1 VQGALIFEI
10 EDSLTAP
17 VTPVDPLQAR
27 PVAEPVPGDTSVPV
41 RKGRAAAMPFIMLTV
56 LLDVMA
62 IGLIIPV
69 LPALVGSF
77 ATNPGDQAFW
87 YGVVAFSFG
96 IANFF
101 ASPILGALSDRYG
114 RRPVLLVGFSGL
126 ALSFFVTALAQSIW
140 VLVVVRL
147 FSGAMQSNAAVA
159 NAYVADITEPDQ
171 RAKRFGML
179 GAMFG
184 LGFILGPVMG
194 GLLGAH
200 DLRLPFFAAG
210 ALAVCNWFYG
220 LFVLPE
226 SLPPERRHAVDWK
239 GVNPVS
245 ALKRLSELEGVGL
258 LVVVIGMSSLAQ
270 MVLHT
275 SWVLYTT
282 FKFGWGPAE
291 NGWSL
296 FAVGV
301 MGVIVQ
307 GGLIRVALKRWPAE
321 RIAVMGLVS
330 SSICYALWGLASEG
344 WMMYAV
350 VVLNLFGFMANTAV
364 QSLVSN
370 AADDSTQGKTMG
382 SVASL
387 TSLMAVLAPVL
398 GAALLGIVSHL
409 PRGDWRIGAPF
420 FLCAALQAVSTT
432 FALLH
437 FRRQRSAGAVAAP
450 APAQA

>member
-1 VQGALIFEI
+1 VKPAGR
-10 EDSLTAP
+10 
-17 VTPVDPLQAR
+17 QA
-27 PVAEPVPGDTSVPV
+27 T
-41 RKGRAAAMPFIMLTV
+41 MPFIMLTV

-77 ATNPGDQAFW
+77 VANPGEQAFW
-87 YGVVAFSFG
+87 YGVVTFAFGF
-96 IANFF
+96 ANFF
-101 ASPILGALSDRYG
+101 AAPVLGALSDRYG

-126 ALSFFVTALAQSIW
+126 ALSFFTTAMAHTLW

-147 FSGAMQSNAAVA
+147 FSGAMQANAAVA
-159 NAYVADITEPDQ
+159 NAYVADITAPDQ

-200 DLRLPFFAAG
+200 DLHLPFFAAG

-220 LFVLPE
+220 LLVLPE

-239 GVNPVS
+239 QVNPVAS
-245 ALKRLSELEGVGL
+245 LRRLAELKGVGA
-258 LVVVIGMSSLAQ
+258 LVAVIGLSSLAQ
-270 MVLHT
+270 MVLHS

-330 SSICYALWGLASEG
+330 STICYALWGLASQS

-350 VVLNLFGFMANTAV
+350 VGLNVLGFMANTAV
-364 QSLVSN
+364 QSLISN
-370 AADDSTQGKTMG
+370 AADDKTQGQTMG

-387 TSLMAVLAPVL
+387 TSLTAVLAPVF
-398 GAALLGIVSHL
+398 GAALLGVVSHL

-420 FLCAALQAVSTT
+420 FLCAALQMVSTC
-432 FALLH
+432 FAVLH
-437 FRRQRSAGAVAAP
+437 FRRSAHQAA
-450 APAQA
+450 AAAA